1 LLLKNLIGVC
11 VFLILAVSAASDNAL
26 PSGVVEG
33 HVKIISL
40 KEVELADADVSTKAT
55 SVNYSEYPLIIRSRD
70 GVKEISRVTA
80 DAEGNYRLALPPG
93 DYILDVE
100 GRAPKR
106 LRATRRPFTVLPNQT
121 VRVDMDIDTGIR

>member
-1 LLLKNLIGVC
+1 M
-11 VFLILAVSAASDNAL
+11 LAGSAASDNAL

-55 SVNYSEYPLIIRSRD
+55 SVNYSEYPLIIRTRD
-70 GVKEISRVTA
+70 GQKEISRVTA

-93 DYILDVE
+93 DYIIDVE

-106 LRATRRPFTVLPNQT
+106 VRATPRPFSVLPNQT
-121 VRVDMDIDTGIR
+121 VRVDMEIDTGIR

>member
-1 LLLKNLIGVC
+1 VLLLKKLIGVL
-11 VFLILAVSAASDNAL
+11 VFLMLAGSAVSDNAL

-55 SVNYSEYPLIIRSRD
+55 SVNYSEYPLIIRSRE
-70 GVKEISRVTA
+70 KEILRVTA

-106 LRATRRPFTVLPNQT
+106 VRATPRPFTVLPNRA
-121 VRVDMDIDTGIR
+121 VRIDMDIDTGVR